1 VFTGFLIF
9 GDVSFYLVLRRFIP
23 FRRSAIRYQNQN
35 VTHAHQNPCKPA
47 LDTCSFLIQVL
58 LGSGQLL
65 KFIIFKAIAMT
76 TKSFG
81 VLFYLKSRRG
91 WGDSPCD
98 IYLRIT
104 VNGARQDLS
113 LQRKCVTSMWNRSS
127 GRATGKKEQVKAL
140 NAYLDTIEAK
150 AHEARHFLL
159 QLGRPVTPEYIRDIL
174 RGRAP
179 TFEKKHMLM
188 ELFQEHNDRMWAL
201 VGKEYAAGTLTRFKT
216 AAKHTRDFLLW
227 KCKVADIDIK
237 DLSYEFVCDFEHWFK
252 TVKNCNHN
260 TTIKF
265 IACCRKIVLQAI
277 RKGWLQRDP
286 FLGFTMAL
294 REVDREALNK
304 DELQVMATRQF
315 PCNRLTQ
322 VRDMFLFSCYTGLA
336 YIDLKKLRRNEIST
350 GIDGGKWIFTKRKK
364 TDTPSRIPLLPD
376 ALNILAKYESH
387 PACLVR
393 ELVLPILSNQKM
405 NAYLKEIG
413 DLCGI
418 QKNLTF
424 HIARHTF
431 ATTVTLSNGVP
442 IETVSKILGHTNLKT
457 TQHYAKIQDLKV
469 SQDMQVL
476 REKLSA
482 GTAGLGG
489 AIPLSK

>member
-1 VFTGFLIF
+1 
-9 GDVSFYLVLRRFIP
+9 
-23 FRRSAIRYQNQN
+23 
-35 VTHAHQNPCKPA
+35 
-47 LDTCSFLIQVL
+47 
-58 LGSGQLL
+58 
-65 KFIIFKAIAMT
+65 
-76 TKSFG
+76 
-81 VLFYLKSRRG
+81 
-91 WGDSPCD
+91 
-98 IYLRIT
+98 
-104 VNGARQDLS
+104 
-113 LQRKCVTSMWNRSS
+113 
-127 GRATGKKEQVKAL
+127 
-140 NAYLDTIEAK
+140 
-150 AHEARHFLL
+150 
-159 QLGRPVTPEYIRDIL
+159 
-174 RGRAP
+174 
-179 TFEKKHMLM
+179 M

-277 RKGWLQRDP
+277 RKGGLQRDP